1 MMKEFDLGDAWTE
14 VMKNYSI
21 LEKVGEGSYGQVF
34 KAQCVF
40 TDQIVAIKHVKGF
53 RKHDYDCVK
62 LVREI
67 QIMKRL
73 HQLSAGFE
81 QCCFIPEIY
90 DIIVPPEEK
99 CIEKLNNVFMV
110 MEF

>member
-1 MMKEFDLGDAWTE
+1 M
-14 VMKNYSI
+14 
-21 LEKVGEGSYGQVF
+21 
-34 KAQCVF
+34 
-40 TDQIVAIKHVKGF
+40 AIKHVKGF

-73 HQLSAGFE
+73 HKISAGFE

-90 DIIVPPEEK
+90 DIIIPPEEK
-99 CIEKLNNVFMV
+99 SIEKLNNLFII
-110 MEF
+110 MEFEDSDLKKVIR